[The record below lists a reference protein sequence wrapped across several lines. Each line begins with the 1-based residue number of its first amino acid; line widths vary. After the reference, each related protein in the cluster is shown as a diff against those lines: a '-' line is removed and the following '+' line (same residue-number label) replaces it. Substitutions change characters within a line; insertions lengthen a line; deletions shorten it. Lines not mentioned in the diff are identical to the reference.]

1 MATSAA
7 LKPVQY
13 LTDPEGRRTGV
24 LLDIRAWESL
34 LRWLEDATDAQAA
47 ANALQ
52 EIQDAG
58 GIREAGLISW
68 DDAREDWGGHSVSI

>member
-1 MATSAA
+1 MATSVAV
-7 LKPVQY
+7 KPVQY

-24 LLDIRAWESL
+24 LLDIQAWESL

-52 EIQDAG
+52 EIHEAG
-58 GIREAGLISW
+58 GPREAGWISW
-68 DDAREDWGGHSVSI
+68 DEAREDWGGQEEEG